1 MQKSNFI
8 TIQLVKGKATFWKE
22 EVTLTCPESD
32 SVTWYKEKATTSE
45 TTGNPPN
52 QFTFLYERQ
61 VQYRCQYT
69 KDESATV
76 NYYFYVKGKGK

>member
-8 TIQLVKGKATFWKE
+8 TIQLVKGGATFWKE
-22 EVTLTCPESD
+22 NVTLTCPESAG
-32 SVTWYKEKATTSE
+32 VTWYKEKATTSE
-45 TTGNPPN
+45 TTENPSD
-52 QFTFLYERQ
+52 QFTFIYERQ

-69 KDESATV
+69 KDESTV